1 MIHSRWA
8 YYRRMFEA
16 YVLGGTSQL
25 AFWHG
30 TPQINED
37 AAPGRLG
44 QYYMLFD
51 RKARYPGPYD
61 SQGIPLLDYRG
72 RLGRQYNPIAI
83 AQYGLGNY
91 NLYNTTGSDEARRK
105 LVLSADWLVEN
116 LESNPWG
123 IAVWNHHFDFEYRDT
138 LKAPWY
144 SALAQGQG
152 LSLRVRAHKET
163 NDPTY
168 LDTGRR
174 AFEAFL
180 LPVDKGGVTWEWPAG
195 DIWFEEYLLDPPT
208 HILNGFI
215 WALWGVYDYSLATG
229 DHKATELF
237 QRAVATLKRRLP
249 AYEWGHWSL
258 YDLSG
263 KPLRN
268 VASPFYHRLHIVQ
281 LRATQRL
288 VGDPELG
295 NHADRWERYLDHRWY
310 SRRALAYKAVFKL
323 LYY

>member
-1 MIHSRWA
+1 M
-8 YYRRMFEA
+8 
-16 YVLGGTSQL
+16 
-25 AFWHG
+25 
-30 TPQINED
+30 
-37 AAPGRLG
+37 
-44 QYYMLFD
+44 
-51 RKARYPGPYD
+51 
-61 SQGIPLLDYRG
+61 
-72 RLGRQYNPIAI
+72 
-83 AQYGLGNY
+83 
-91 NLYNTTGSDEARRK
+91 
-105 LVLSADWLVEN
+105 LSADWLVEN

-229 DHKATELF
+229 RS
-237 QRAVATLKRRLP
+237 QSYRAVSTCRGHPEAPATGLRVGTLVSVRPVRQTPEECGEPILP
-249 AYEWGHWSL
+249 
-258 YDLSG
+258 
-263 KPLRN
+263 
-268 VASPFYHRLHIVQ
+268 SPSHRP
-281 LRATQRL
+281 AA
-288 VGDPELG
+288 G
-295 NHADRWERYLDHRWY
+295 N
-310 SRRALAYKAVFKL
+310 SKAGR
-323 LYY
+323 